1 MYTPRMPRTA
11 AFAIALIICTF
22 VSCARPARSPRP
34 DVRIPAQSLVPLP
47 SVVEARSG
55 PAFTISAATKILVTP
70 GDSNVRR
77 IGVLAADLLTF
88 SEQSPLAVEDAPAEI
103 PAGHLH
109 LALGPGQSQDPE
121 SYEIAIAAEGASIT
135 ARAPA
140 GLFYALQTLRQL
152 LPPAVEHRA
161 ARPVPL
167 SLEPVYIADA
177 PRYSWR
183 GAMLDVSRHFFSPT
197 DVRRYIDHIAMLKIN
212 RLHLVL
218 SNDQGWRLEIKSWPN
233 LARHG
238 GSTEVGGG
246 PGGYYTQAEYAG
258 LVTYAADRFITIVPE
273 IDMPGHTNA
282 ALSSYPELNCDGVA
296 PALYTGI
303 KVGFSTLCVDK
314 DVTYKFLDDV
324 VREIAALTPGQWF
337 HIGGDEVEKLT
348 PEQYNRF
355 MDRAQ
360 RIVDAHGKHVIGWD
374 EIGAAPMLP
383 NTVVQHWRPKAELSE
398 IAAKRAKLVM
408 SPAHRTY
415 IDMKYHEA
423 TPIGLDWAGL
433 IPLRTA
439 YEWDPEE
446 IDQAVAASSILGV
459 EAPLWSETVAT
470 MQDIEFLVFPRLAAI
485 AEVAWSPRLRRE
497 WSSFRRRVGAQAA
510 RWSALGINFYR
521 APDVQWMH

>member
-1 MYTPRMPRTA
+1 MPRNA
-11 AFAIALIICTF
+11 GFAIALILLTF
-22 VSCARPARSPRP
+22 ASCARPARPPRP
-34 DVRIPAQSLVPLP
+34 DVRILAQSLVPLP

-55 PAFTISAATKILVTP
+55 SAFTITPTTKILVTP
-70 GDSNVRR
+70 GDANVRR

-88 SEQSPLAVEDAPAEI
+88 SEQPPLAVEEAPPEI
-103 PAGHLH
+103 SAGHLH
-109 LALGPGQSQDPE
+109 FAIRPGQSQDPE
-121 SYEIAIAAEGASIT
+121 SYEITIAAEGVSIT

-161 ARPVPL
+161 AQPVPL
-167 SLEPVYIADA
+167 SLEPIHIVDA

-183 GAMLDVSRHFFSPT
+183 GAMLDVSRHFFSPS
-197 DVRRYIDHIAMLKIN
+197 DVRRYVDHLAMLKIN

-246 PGGYYTQAEYAG
+246 PGGYYTQADYAN
-258 LVTYAADRFITIVPE
+258 LVAYAADRFITIVPE

-314 DVTYKFLDDV
+314 DITYKFLDDV
-324 VREIAALTPGQWF
+324 VREIAAITPGQWF

-355 MDRAQ
+355 IDRAQ

-374 EIGAAPMLP
+374 EIGAAPLLP
-383 NTVVQHWRPKAELSE
+383 TSIVQHWRPKADLSGV
-398 IAAKRAKLVM
+398 AAKRAKVIM
-408 SPAHRTY
+408 SPAHRAY
-415 IDMKYHEA
+415 LDMKYHEA

-433 IPLRTA
+433 IPFRTA
-439 YEWDPEE
+439 YDWDPEE
-446 IDQAVAASSILGV
+446 IGKDLAPASILGV
-459 EAPLWSETVAT
+459 EAELWSETIAT

-485 AEVAWSPRLRRE
+485 AEVAWSPRLRRD
-497 WSSFRRRVGAQAA
+497 WTGFSKRVGAQAA
-510 RWSALGINFYR
+510 RWNALGINFYR
-521 APDVQWMH
+521 VPDVEWRHQ